1 MSSVRMRALIAAAIA
16 ALLAAVPGLMTGQ
29 ARAQG
34 YPDRPI
40 RAIVPFPAGGVAD
53 AVARIVGQRLG
64 ERLGRSLVIEN
75 RTGASGTLGAAVVAK
90 SPPDGYTL
98 LITTG
103 DFVTM
108 SGIMPPLSFDPS
120 RELTPVTMLAAAPAI
135 LVANSASGMN
145 SVQDI
150 IAAARAR
157 PGAIAYSSPGVG
169 TTNQLAMEG
178 LAIAAGLKLLHVP
191 YRGGAPA
198 ATAVAAG
205 DVPIGCVTPSSGE
218 GLIQSGKIKVV
229 ALMSKQRPSFAPD
242 WPTLAEAGFDID
254 ASLWV
259 GLFAPAGTP
268 AAIVDRLDA
277 EARGTL
283 RSAEVQRA
291 LNSVGTDAAPLSQAA
306 FAERIKAEAARY
318 AVIIQKTG
326 LRPPS
331 Q

>member
-1 MSSVRMRALIAAAIA
+1 MRAFLTLTIASLLVAASVFA
-16 ALLAAVPGLMTGQ
+16 AGPSLAQ
-29 ARAQG
+29 S

-53 AVARIVGQRLG
+53 AVARIVGQKLG
-64 ERLGRSLVIEN
+64 DRLGRSIVIEN

-98 LITTG
+98 LMTTG
-103 DFVTM
+103 DFMTM
-108 SGIMPPLSFDPS
+108 TPIMPPLSFDPD
-120 RELTPVTMLAAAPAI
+120 RELIPITMLAAAPAI
-135 LVANSASGMN
+135 LIANSNSGMN
-145 SVQDI
+145 SVRDI
-150 IAAARAR
+150 IEAARAR
-157 PGAIAYSSPGVG
+157 PGTLAYSSPGVG

-178 LAIAAGLKLLHVP
+178 LAIAAGIKLLHVP

-218 GLIQSGKIKVV
+218 GLIQSGKVKVV
-229 ALMSKQRPSFAPD
+229 AMMTRQRPSFAPN
-242 WPTLAEAGFDID
+242 WPTLAEAGMDID
-254 ASLWV
+254 AALWV

-277 EARGTL
+277 EATSVL
-283 RSAEVQRA
+283 RSAEMQRQLA
-291 LNSVGTDAAPLSQAA
+291 AIGTDPSPVSQAA
-306 FAERIKAEAARY
+306 FAQRIKADAARY
-318 AVIIQKTG
+318 AVVIQKTG
-326 LRPPS
+326 LRPPT

>member
-1 MSSVRMRALIAAAIA
+1 MRAFIRLTIAS
-16 ALLAAVPGLMTGQ
+16 LLAAWSVSATGPSL
-29 ARAQG
+29 AQS

-64 ERLGRSLVIEN
+64 DRLGRSIVIEN

-98 LITTG
+98 LMTTG

-108 SGIMPPLSFDPS
+108 TPIMPPLSFDPDK
-120 RELTPVTMLAAAPAI
+120 ELIPITMLAAAPAI
-135 LVANSASGMN
+135 LIANSSSGMN
-145 SVQDI
+145 SVRDI
-150 IAAARAR
+150 VEAARAR
-157 PGAIAYSSPGVG
+157 PGTLAYSSPGVG

-178 LAIAAGLKLLHVP
+178 LAIAAGIKLLHVP

-218 GLIQSGKIKVV
+218 GLIQSGKVKVV
-229 ALMSKQRPSFAPD
+229 ALMAKQRPSFAPD
-242 WPTLAEAGFDID
+242 WPTLADAGMDID
-254 ASLWV
+254 AALWV

-277 EARGTL
+277 EATSVL
-283 RSAEVQRA
+283 HSTDMQRQLA
-291 LNSVGTDAAPLSQAA
+291 AIGTDPSAISQAA
-306 FAERIKAEAARY
+306 FAERIKADAARY
-318 AVIIQKTG
+318 AVVIQKTG
-326 LRPPS
+326 LRPPP